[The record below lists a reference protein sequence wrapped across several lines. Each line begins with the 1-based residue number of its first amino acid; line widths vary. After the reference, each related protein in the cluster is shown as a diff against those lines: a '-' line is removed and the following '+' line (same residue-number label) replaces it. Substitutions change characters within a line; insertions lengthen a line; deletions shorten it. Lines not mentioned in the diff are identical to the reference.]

1 MEIRISYHIAKSGK
15 NHTIVENLAFPC
27 IKDVVECMFGEDH
40 VQKIK
45 NITFS
50 NSTVYR
56 RIKDM
61 SIDIEATIN
70 ERIKKSTY
78 FSIQVDEST
87 DVSDLSILLVIARYM
102 NVNEH
107 EKNILLC
114 YPLTKI
120 CTGEDIFNAIHG
132 YL

>member
-1 MEIRISYHIAKSGK
+1 MDKWLKTGTLQRKKPASTTEIRTTDLAATELTWISKMIIMKCKGRL
-15 NHTIVENLAFPC
+15 IDLL
-27 IKDVVECMFGEDH
+27 
-40 VQKIK
+40 
-45 NITFS
+45 
-50 NSTVYR
+50 STVYW

-70 ERIKKSTY
+70 ERIKKSTF

-87 DVSDLSILLVIARYM
+87 DISDLSILLVIARYM
-102 NVNEH
+102 SVNEH
-107 EKNILLC
+107 EENILLC

-120 CTGEDIFNAIHG
+120 CTGEDIFNAIQG

>member
-1 MEIRISYHIAKSGK
+1 MDKWLKTGTLQRTRSASTTEIRTTDLAAMELTWISKMIIMKYKGPLID
-15 NHTIVENLAFPC
+15 LF
-27 IKDVVECMFGEDH
+27 
-40 VQKIK
+40 
-45 NITFS
+45 
-50 NSTVYR
+50 STVYR

-70 ERIKKSTY
+70 KRIKKSTF

-102 NVNEH
+102 SVNEH
-107 EKNILLC
+107 EENILLC

-120 CTGEDIFNAIHG
+120 
-132 YL
+132 